1 MTITVGIDLG
11 TTNSCVTVPGD
22 ADIPGKQELI
32 KAGRLKPV
40 GGALII
46 TDAYQAP
53 ITPSV
58 VWLEEDGTP
67 VVGSLA
73 KSKVK
78 YDGQPP
84 PAMFFKRTMGTD
96 QPVTAGHARLTP
108 QQAATHV
115 LSHLKAL
122 AEEVLRVPVDQ
133 AVVTVPAYFEMRAK
147 NETVQAGLHAG
158 LAKVE
163 TLIEPFAA
171 ALMSTHEHSPAE
183 PRTFL
188 VYDLGGGTFDVS
200 VVTWSPG
207 AGFEHL
213 AFEGD
218 RYLGGYEFDKAIV
231 RWMAGQRPA
240 YDLRLEPD
248 DPEEAR
254 LLARLLVRVEA
265 EKHFLSREQQTEIY
279 VEGEADRAGI
289 PMTIKLPFSR
299 AELEG
304 LIQDDVHRTLDQ
316 CDAALRRA
324 GLGSTD
330 LDEVIM
336 VGGSSRV
343 PLVSR
348 LLRERYGQEP
358 RLIDP
363 DLCVAVGAGIRAGAT
378 GVRQGLLEID
388 HVAATLPATD
398 IAGRVHPGEHRPAPG
413 RRHVLLRSGDG
424 VLSNRQETD
433 AEGRF
438 VFEDVTL
445 YDGANELT
453 VTVVADGEEIESRQI
468 TVSPGNEPPPADEGD
483 VLAHDFFVELEEG
496 PHRIA
501 QAGTKLPYHTSFLL
515 ETASRGVK
523 LRVRLDEGLIP
534 IGQVEVDDL
543 PGTLPAGT
551 PVEVELEFRPD
562 WSVVAEARIPAVGM
576 EGRAVISV
584 PREHVPSWEE
594 LRQQYQDV
602 QSGWHERRAVAR
614 PEDAMRT
621 GPRLD
626 ALLRECETLLNQRQ
640 DRAKSHHKL
649 REAGTLLGGVRLPAA
664 DAMHPPLPEFESK
677 LAELSALCD
686 NLARVGAREAQQHR
700 ESIPGLRAAG
710 LAAYQAGNSMDWHS
724 INQAVEDRC
733 VAIRR
738 LVSADQPPPSPANL
752 QFLLHGELEELAR
765 VLRDTDQVTGGQHR
779 VQTEE
784 FLAEVDAVVAAV
796 NSVDPGVPQA
806 AERFAGIH
814 RNQLQPLAARIE
826 RWTEELRAEGIRA
839 EEPGVVRVRLPKGS
853 GGGG

>member
-1 MTITVGIDLG
+1 MSITVGIDLG
-11 TTNSCVTVPGD
+11 TTNSCVAVPAD

-32 KAGRLKPV
+32 TAGRLRPA

-58 VWLEEDGTP
+58 VWLGEDGAP

-78 YDGQPP
+78 HDGQPP

-96 QPVTAGHARLTP
+96 QRVTAGHADLSP
-108 QQAATHV
+108 QQASTHV
-115 LSHLKAL
+115 LRHLKAL

-147 NETVQAGLHAG
+147 NETVQAGLDAG

-171 ALMSTHEHSPAE
+171 ALTSTHGQRMTE

-200 VVTWSPG
+200 VVAWTPE

-231 RWMAGQRPA
+231 RWMAEQRPA

-248 DPEEAR
+248 HPDEAR
-254 LLARLLVRVEA
+254 LLARLLVRVES

-299 AELEG
+299 AEFED
-304 LIQDDVHRTLDQ
+304 LIQDDVQRTLAH
-316 CDAALRRA
+316 CDAALQRA
-324 GLGSTD
+324 GLGPAD
-330 LDEVIM
+330 LDEIIM

-343 PLVSR
+343 PLISR
-348 LLRERYGQEP
+348 LLRERYGHEP

-363 DLCVAVGAGIRAGAT
+363 DLCVAVGAGIKARTT
-378 GVRQGLLEID
+378 GVRQGILEID

-398 IAGRVHPGEHRPAPG
+398 IAGRVHPDAGTAAPG
-413 RRHVLLRSGDG
+413 GLQVLLRSGDG
-424 VLSNRQETD
+424 VRSHRQQTD

-438 VFEDVTL
+438 VFEDIAL
-445 YDGANELT
+445 HDGDNELT
-453 VTVVADGEEIESRQI
+453 ITVVADGEEIESRRL
-468 TVSPGNEPPPADEGD
+468 TVSPDHQPPPTDEGD
-483 VLAHDFFVELEEG
+483 VLAHDFFVELEGG

-501 QAGTKLPYHTSFLL
+501 QAGTKLPYHTSFPL
-515 ETASRGVK
+515 ETAGQGVM

-534 IGQVEVDDL
+534 IGEVAVHDL

-551 PVEVELEFRPD
+551 PVELELEFRPD
-562 WSVVAEARIPAVGM
+562 WSIDTEVSVPAVGM
-576 EGRAVISV
+576 RGRALITV

-594 LRQQYQDV
+594 LRQRYLEIG
-602 QSGWHERRAVAR
+602 SGWQERRAVAR
-614 PEDAMRT
+614 PEDAMRI
-621 GPRLD
+621 GPQLD
-626 ALLRECETLLNQRQ
+626 AILRECERLLDQRQ
-640 DRAKSHHKL
+640 DRAKCHHRL
-649 REAGTLLGGVRLPAA
+649 RETRTLLDRVRLPAA
-664 DAMHPPLPEFESK
+664 DAMHPPLPEFENK
-677 LAELSALCD
+677 LADLASLCD
-686 NLARVGAREAQQHR
+686 QLARTDATEAQQHR

-710 LAAYQAGNSMDWHS
+710 LAAYRAGNGLDWHS

-733 VAIRR
+733 VAVHRK
-738 LVSADQPPPSPANL
+738 LMPGQPPPSPANL
-752 QFLLHGELEELAR
+752 QLELYRELQTLDGA
-765 VLRDTDQVTGGQHR
+765 LRDIDRSTQGKHR
-779 VQTEE
+779 GRAEE
-784 FLAEVDAVVAAV
+784 FLAEVAALVSAVGGVDANDVR
-796 NSVDPGVPQA
+796 ST
-806 AERFAGIH
+806 ERFAAIH
-814 RNQLQPLAARIE
+814 RNEVQPLAARIE
-826 RWTEELRAEGIRA
+826 RWMEEVHGGSPGEIPIR
-839 EEPGVVRVRLPKGS
+839 RRR
-853 GGGG
+853 GGERQ

>member
-1 MTITVGIDLG
+1 VSVTVGIDLG
-11 TTNSCVTVPGD
+11 TTNSCVAVPAD

-32 KAGRLKPV
+32 KSGRLQPV

-58 VWLEEDGTP
+58 VWLGEDGAP

-78 YDGQPP
+78 HDGQPP

-96 QPVTAGHARLTP
+96 QRVTAGHAELTP
-108 QQAATHV
+108 QQASTHV
-115 LSHLKAL
+115 LRHLKAL
-122 AEEVLRVPVDQ
+122 AEEVLGVPVDQ

-147 NETVQAGLHAG
+147 NETVQAGLDAG

-171 ALMSTHEHSPAE
+171 ALMSTHGQPPAE
-183 PRTFL
+183 PKTFL

-200 VVTWSPG
+200 VVAWTPE

-231 RWMAGQRPA
+231 RWMAEQRPA

-248 DPEEAR
+248 HPEEAR
-254 LLARLLVRVEA
+254 LLARLLVRVES

-299 AELEG
+299 AEFES
-304 LIQDDVHRTLDQ
+304 LIQEDVQRTLRH

-324 GLGSTD
+324 GIGHSD

-348 LLRERYGQEP
+348 LLKERYGHEP

-363 DLCVAVGAGIRAGAT
+363 DLCVAVGAGIKAGAT
-378 GVRQGLLEID
+378 GVRQGVLEID
-388 HVAATLPATD
+388 QVTATLPATD
-398 IAGRVHPGEHRPAPG
+398 IAGRVHPGEG
-413 RRHVLLRSGDG
+413 REAAGGVQVQLRSGDG
-424 VLSNRQETD
+424 VQNLRQQTD

-438 VFEDVTL
+438 VFEDVAL
-445 YDGANELT
+445 HDGDNELT
-453 VTVVADGEEIESRQI
+453 VAVVADGEEIESRQF
-468 TVSPGNEPPPADEGD
+468 TVVPAHEPLPTDEGD
-483 VLAHDFFVELEEG
+483 VLAHDFFVELEGG

-501 QAGTKLPYHTSFLL
+501 QAGTKLPYHAGFPL
-515 ETASRGVK
+515 ETAGQGVV
-523 LRVRLDEGLIP
+523 LRIRLHEGLIP
-534 IGQVEVDDL
+534 IGEVEIHDL

-551 PVEVELEFRPD
+551 PVELELEFRPD
-562 WSVVAEARIPAVGM
+562 WSIDAEARIPAVGM
-576 EGRAVISV
+576 RGRALISV

-594 LRQQYQDV
+594 LRQRYLEIR
-602 QSGWHERRAVAR
+602 SGWQERRAVAR
-614 PEDAMRT
+614 PEDAMRV
-621 GPRLD
+621 GPQLD
-626 ALLRECETLLNQRQ
+626 ALLRECEALLDERQ
-640 DRAKSHHKL
+640 DRAKCHHRL
-649 REAGTLLGGVRLPAA
+649 REAETLLRGVRLPAA
-664 DAMHPPLPEFESK
+664 DTMHPPLAEFENK
-677 LAELSALCD
+677 LAELASLCD
-686 NLARVGAREAQQHR
+686 QLARTDATEAQQHR

-710 LAAYQAGNSMDWHS
+710 LAAYQAGSALDWHS

-733 VAIRR
+733 VAVYRR
-738 LVSADQPPPSPANL
+738 VSAGQPPPSPANL
-752 QFLLHGELEELAR
+752 QLLLYQELQELDR
-765 VLRDTDQVTGGQHR
+765 TLRDTDQVTGGR
-779 VQTEE
+779 YRDRSEGFLTEV
-784 FLAEVDAVVAAV
+784 AAIVAAV
-796 NSVDPGVPQA
+796 GSVDTSDVRS
-806 AERFAGIH
+806 AERFAGIY
-814 RNQLQPLAARIE
+814 RNQVQPLAARIE
-826 RWTEELRAEGIRA
+826 RWMEEIKDG
-839 EEPGVVRVRLPKGS
+839 EPGVILPRLPKGS
-853 GGGG
+853 GR